1 VTTILFP
8 AQAYIFLSKA
18 PLLLLYHLPPGHF
31 YTSFTY
37 TISIKISSNRT
48 PDLRQLDTRTQTL
61 GDQVNLRTNALNNRL
76 HHLVAANILQ
86 RLTQLKTV
94 NHAPRLARLELSL
107 TVFVGRNR
115 TLAHSTWAQAA
126 EFGKRKAASGQCP
139 APIATVVV
147 ESAAKKGTSAN
158 LAYLPFA
165 LDVIAAHGTGNRKWY
180 VFILHL
186 HFDLSLHLLPSSGVY
201 MRRRTQQLTENS
213 VTNNCGRP
221 FPTPDCF
228 VNGHFNW
235 CAPHRR
241 AVGEKSTV
249 CGASSSSGCKIVHWG
264 MYTLQI
270 DVDIM
275 LTV

>member
-1 VTTILFP
+1 VTTTLSP

-18 PLLLLYHLPPGHF
+18 PLPLLYHLPPGHF

-61 GDQVNLRTNALNNRL
+61 ANEVTSLGDQVNLRTNALNNRL
-76 HHLVAANILQ
+76 HHLEAANILQ
-86 RLTQLKTV
+86 RLTQLETV
-94 NHAPRLARLELSL
+94 NSAPRLARLELSL

-115 TLAHSTWAQAA
+115 TLAHSTWGQAA
-126 EFGKRKAASGQCP
+126 EIGKIKAASGQCP

-158 LAYLPFA
+158 VAYLPFA
-165 LDVIAAHGTGNRKWY
+165 LEVIAAHGTGNRKWY

-201 MRRRTQQLTENS
+201 MRRR
-213 VTNNCGRP
+213 
-221 FPTPDCF
+221 
-228 VNGHFNW
+228 
-235 CAPHRR
+235 
-241 AVGEKSTV
+241 K
-249 CGASSSSGCKIVHWG
+249 
-264 MYTLQI
+264 
-270 DVDIM
+270 
-275 LTV
+275 

>member
-1 VTTILFP
+1 M
-8 AQAYIFLSKA
+8 
-18 PLLLLYHLPPGHF
+18 
-31 YTSFTY
+31 
-37 TISIKISSNRT
+37 SSNRT
-48 PDLRQLDTRTQTL
+48 PDLRQLDTRTQILANEVTSL
-61 GDQVNLRTNALNNRL
+61 GNRVNLRTNALNNRL
-76 HHLVAANILQ
+76 HHLKAANILQ
-86 RLTQLKTV
+86 RLTQLETV
-94 NHAPRLARLELSL
+94 NSAPRLACLELSL
-107 TVFVGRNR
+107 TVSVGRHR

-126 EFGKRKAASGQCP
+126 EIGRMKAASGQRP

-158 LAYLPFA
+158 AAYLLFA
-165 LDVIAAHGTGNRKWY
+165 LEIIAAHGMGNPKWY

-201 MRRRTQQLTENS
+201 MGRRKQQITENS
-213 VTNNCGRP
+213 VPNNCDRP

-228 VNGHFNW
+228 VNGHFNC

-264 MYTLQI
+264 MYILQI
-270 DVDIM
+270 DVDIVSM
-275 LTV
+275 APQFTRYM